1 MTEQADSVLN
11 ATILNKQKK
20 ELKKNQILIE
30 IHPVDTTAQQ
40 CDPKQL
46 INCVNCLFERT
57 NYVHI
62 YVFKK
67 VHIYT

>member
-1 MTEQADSVLN
+1 MTEQADSLFN
-11 ATILNKQKK
+11 ATILNKKK

-30 IHPVDTTAQQ
+30 IHPVDTTTQQ

-62 YVFKK
+62 WAQKSLYI
-67 VHIYT
+67 HI